1 MQFTQPLFLIGY
13 AAILIPILIHLFN
26 FRRYKT
32 YYFSNVKM
40 LQDVAQKT
48 KRESRVKHL
57 IVLLLRCLAIIA
69 LVTAFARPYFPN
81 HNSEKKSGNLVT
93 IYLDNSFSM
102 EGNTSEGTLFD
113 DGIENARQIIS
124 HFDYTDQFVLY
135 NNDFTARQRM
145 KLSKEEAL
153 QELNS
158 WEVSPN
164 SRTWKE
170 LLPFEKSASTE
181 SGDRNVF
188 HYYIS
193 DFQKNNFDFDNF
205 SHSDEGASYLIQKPA
220 KSVSNVSIDSCW
232 FLSPVFRAGQQ
243 VTLTVRVRNCGEG
256 EVIKLPMKL
265 HVNGEQKAMAAV
277 DIAAGGT
284 AEYQL
289 NYTLSDDGVQ
299 CGTLSIED
307 APITF
312 DNNLYFT
319 YRVSDNTRI
328 TVIDEK
334 EQNRYLNALYGKD
347 SIFEYSAMP
356 VDRINYSVFPGSA
369 VVVLDEVKSLSSGL
383 ADELSKYMN
392 SGGTVL
398 VLPAEDMDASSWNRF
413 LSGIGASQFGN
424 LVQQELKVGN
434 INYES
439 IYFKGSL
446 DKSDDRMDMP
456 TSIQHFTFSDF
467 HTDESVMTLENQSP
481 LLTVNKVGNGRIILS
496 AVAMNDNFGNIH
508 KHALFFIPMHNI
520 GIRTLMQQK
529 LYNTIG
535 RDHSQSVSK
544 RMEGSENVL
553 SLKSRQGNQEVIP
566 EQKNL
571 GSEIMLFFNEQLSEA
586 GVYDVLHDGA
596 KQDAIAF
603 NYDRKESQL
612 SYYTDKELQEIV
624 DVQPKENHVQL
635 ITGDSQDITG
645 QIMQTIH
652 GKPLW
657 FYFILAALACLLAE
671 VAILRLWKNREK
683 PQI

>member
-81 HNSEKKSGNLVT
+81 HNTEQKSGNLVT
-93 IYLDNSFSM
+93 IYVDNSFSM
-102 EGNTSEGTLFD
+102 EGNTPEGTLFY

-124 HFDYTDQFVLY
+124 HFDYADQFILY
-135 NNDFTARQRM
+135 NNDFTSRQRM
-145 KLSKEEAL
+145 KLTKEEAL
-153 QELNS
+153 QELSN
-158 WEVSPN
+158 WNISPN

-170 LLPFEKSASTE
+170 LLPFEKSACTE
-181 SGDRNVF
+181 SGDKNVF

-193 DFQKNNFDFDNF
+193 DFQKNNFDFNEF
-205 SHSDEGASYLIQKPA
+205 STTAGSASYLIHKPA

-243 VTLTVRVRNCGEG
+243 VTLTVRLRNCGEG

-289 NYTLSDDGVQ
+289 NYTLSDEAVQ
-299 CGTLSIED
+299 CGILSIED

-319 YRVSDNTRI
+319 YRVSDNSRI
-328 TVIDEK
+328 IVIDEK
-334 EQNRYLNALYGKD
+334 EQNRYVNALYGKD
-347 SIFEYSAMP
+347 SVFEYSAMP
-356 VDRINYSVFPGSA
+356 AGRINYSAFSGSA
-369 VVVLDEVKSLSSGL
+369 VVVLDEVKTISSGL
-383 ADELSKYMN
+383 ADELSKYLN
-392 SGGTVL
+392 SSGTVL
-398 VLPAEDMDASSWNRF
+398 VLPAEEMEAASWNSF
-413 LSGIGASQFGN
+413 LSGVGASQYGS
-424 LVQQELKVGN
+424 LVQQELKVGS

-446 DKSDDRMDMP
+446 DQSDERIDMP
-456 TSIQHFTFSDF
+456 TSTQHFTFSDF
-467 HTDESVMTLENQSP
+467 HSDETVMTFENQAP

-496 AVAMNDNFGNIH
+496 AVAMNDRYGNIH
-508 KHALFFIPMHNI
+508 KHALFFIPLHNI

-535 RDHSQSVSK
+535 IDHSQSVAK
-544 RMEGSENVL
+544 LAEGSENVL
-553 SLKSRQGNQEVIP
+553 SLKAQKGGKEIIP

-571 GSEIMLFFNEQLSEA
+571 GSETMLFFNDQLSEA
-586 GVYDVLHDGA
+586 GIYDVLHDGA
-596 KQDAIAF
+596 KQDAVAF

-612 SYYTDKELQEIV
+612 IYHTDKELRDAV
-624 DVQPKENHVQL
+624 SAQPKESHVQL
-635 ITGDSQDITG
+635 ITGDSQDISG
-645 QIMQTIH
+645 QIVETIH

-657 FYFILAALACLLAE
+657 FYFVLIALACLLAE
-671 VAILRLWKNREK
+671 VAILRLWKHREK

>member
-81 HNSEKKSGNLVT
+81 HNTEQKSGNLVT
-93 IYLDNSFSM
+93 IYVDNSFSM
-102 EGNTSEGTLFD
+102 EGNTPEGTLFY

-124 HFDYTDQFVLY
+124 HFDYADQFILY
-135 NNDFTARQRM
+135 NNDFTSRQRM
-145 KLSKEEAL
+145 KLTKEEAL
-153 QELNS
+153 QELSN
-158 WEVSPN
+158 WNISPN

-170 LLPFEKSASTE
+170 LLPFEKSACTE
-181 SGDRNVF
+181 SGDKNVF

-193 DFQKNNFDFDNF
+193 DFQKNNFDFNEF
-205 SHSDEGASYLIQKPA
+205 STTAGSASYLIHKPA

-243 VTLTVRVRNCGEG
+243 VTLTVRLRNCGEG

-289 NYTLSDDGVQ
+289 NYTLSDEAVQ
-299 CGTLSIED
+299 CGILSIED

-319 YRVSDNTRI
+319 YRVSDNSRI
-328 TVIDEK
+328 IVIDEK
-334 EQNRYLNALYGKD
+334 EQNRYVNALYGKD
-347 SIFEYSAMP
+347 SVFEYSAMP
-356 VDRINYSVFPGSA
+356 AGRINYSAFSGSA
-369 VVVLDEVKSLSSGL
+369 VVVLDEVKTISSGL
-383 ADELSKYMN
+383 ADELSKYLN
-392 SGGTVL
+392 SSGTVL
-398 VLPAEDMDASSWNRF
+398 VLPAEEMEAASWNSF
-413 LSGIGASQFGN
+413 LSGVGASQYGS
-424 LVQQELKVGN
+424 LVQQELKVGS

-446 DKSDDRMDMP
+446 DQSDERIDMP
-456 TSIQHFTFSDF
+456 TSTQHFTFSDF
-467 HTDESVMTLENQSP
+467 HSDETVMTFENQAP

-496 AVAMNDNFGNIH
+496 AVAMNDRFGNIH
-508 KHALFFIPMHNI
+508 KHALFFIPLHNI
-520 GIRTLMQQK
+520 GIRTLIQQK

-535 RDHSQSVSK
+535 RDHSQSVAK
-544 RMEGSENVL
+544 CAEGSENVL
-553 SLKSRQGNQEVIP
+553 SLKAQKGGKEIIP

-571 GSEIMLFFNEQLSEA
+571 GSETMLFFNDQLSEA
-586 GVYDVLHDGA
+586 GIYDVLHDGA
-596 KQDAIAF
+596 KQDAVAF

-612 SYYTDKELQEIV
+612 IYHTDKELRDAV
-624 DVQPKENHVQL
+624 SAQPKESHVQL
-635 ITGDSQDITG
+635 ITGDSQDISG
-645 QIMQTIH
+645 QIVETIH

-657 FYFILAALACLLAE
+657 FYFVLIALACLLAE
-671 VAILRLWKNREK
+671 VAILRLWKHREK

>member
-81 HNSEKKSGNLVT
+81 HNAEQKSGNLVT
-93 IYLDNSFSM
+93 IYVDNSFSM
-102 EGNTSEGTLFD
+102 EGNTPEGTLFY
-113 DGIENARQIIS
+113 DGIENARQIVS
-124 HFDYTDQFVLY
+124 HFDYADQFILY
-135 NNDFTARQRM
+135 NNDFTSRQRM
-145 KLSKEEAL
+145 KLTKEEAL
-153 QELNS
+153 QELNN
-158 WEVSPN
+158 WNISPN

-170 LLPFEKSASTE
+170 LLPFEKSACTE
-181 SGDRNVF
+181 SADKNVF

-193 DFQKNNFDFDNF
+193 DFQKNNFNF
-205 SHSDEGASYLIQKPA
+205 NEFSTAAGNASYLIHKPA

-243 VTLTVRVRNCGEG
+243 VTLTVRLRNCGEG

-289 NYTLSDDGVQ
+289 NYTLSDDAVQ

-312 DNNLYFT
+312 DNTLYFI
-319 YRVSDNTRI
+319 YRVSDNSRI
-328 TVIDEK
+328 TVVDEK
-334 EQNRYLNALYGKD
+334 EQNRYVNALYGKD
-347 SIFEYSAMP
+347 SVFEYSAMP
-356 VDRINYSVFPGSA
+356 ASRINYSAFSGSA
-369 VVVLDEVKSLSSGL
+369 VVVLDEVKSISSGL
-383 ADELSKYMN
+383 ADELSKYLN

-398 VLPAEDMDASSWNRF
+398 VLPAEEMDAASWNSF
-413 LSGIGASQFGN
+413 LSGVGASQYGS

-446 DKSDDRMDMP
+446 DQSDERIDMP
-456 TSIQHFTFSDF
+456 TSTQHFTFSDF
-467 HTDESVMTLENQSP
+467 HTDETVMSLENQAP

-496 AVAMNDNFGNIH
+496 AVAMNDRFGNIH
-508 KHALFFIPMHNI
+508 KHALFFIPLHNI

-535 RDHSQSVSK
+535 RDHSQSVAK
-544 RMEGSENVL
+544 RAEGSENVL
-553 SLKSRQGNQEVIP
+553 SLKSQKGGQEIIP

-571 GSEIMLFFNEQLSEA
+571 GGETMLFFNDQLSEA
-586 GVYDVLHDGA
+586 GLYDVLHDGA
-596 KQDAIAF
+596 KQDAVAF

-612 SYYTDKELQEIV
+612 TYHTDKELRDAV
-624 DVQPKENHVQL
+624 SAQPKESHVQL
-635 ITGDSQDITG
+635 ITGDSQDISG
-645 QIMQTIH
+645 QIVETIH

-657 FYFILAALACLLAE
+657 FYFILIALGCLLAE
-671 VAILRLWKNREK
+671 VAILRLWKHREK
-683 PQI
+683 TQV